1 MKKILEVL
9 NLSIS
14 FMQYNRG
21 FTQKEITPVKELSL
35 TVKQNEILAIVG
47 ASGSG
52 KSLLAH
58 AILGILPTNSKIN
71 GKILYNGEILTTEK
85 IKKLRGKEIKFI
97 PQSVQY
103 LDPTRKIGKQLEEC
117 FEVPT
122 KENILNLLREF
133 SLNDKV
139 FDYYPHELSGG
150 MLRRVLFATCHGKGT
165 NLIIADEPTP
175 GIHPKALQ
183 EILDQFINFKKQGI
197 SIVFITHDMK
207 SAMQV
212 ADRVA
217 IFKDGKVVGTY
228 TPSEIKELQASV
240 DSYTKKLWETQP
252 SNEFLEAIL

>member
-1 MKKILEVL
+1 MKKIIEIL

-21 FTQKEITPVKELSL
+21 FTQKEITPVKDLSL

-71 GKILYNGEILTTEK
+71 GKILYNGKILTTEK
-85 IKKLRGKEIKFI
+85 I
-97 PQSVQY
+97 
-103 LDPTRKIGKQLEEC
+103 RKIGKQLEEC

-122 KENILNLLREF
+122 KENMLNLLREF